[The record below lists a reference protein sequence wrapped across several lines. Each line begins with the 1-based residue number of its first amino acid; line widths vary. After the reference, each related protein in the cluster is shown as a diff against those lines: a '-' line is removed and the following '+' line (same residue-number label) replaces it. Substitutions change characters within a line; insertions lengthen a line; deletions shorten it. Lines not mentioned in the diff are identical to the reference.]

1 MIEFYY
7 TAQFLLWELSE
18 KKYEFLFL
26 SQEEGMIKVFTED
39 IVPLLIFL
47 EVSYQKEN
55 KKNKDHYIGDVCI
68 NYSVLTFFTDEIRH

>member
-1 MIEFYY
+1 
-7 TAQFLLWELSE
+7 
-18 KKYEFLFL
+18 
-26 SQEEGMIKVFTED
+26 MIKVFTED

-68 NYSVLTFFTDEIRH
+68 DY